1 MNTQIG
7 LVFVAFLSKSLEV
20 VYFGSFVG
28 KKEELG
34 MLIMICFFYIV
45 DPTFC

>member
-1 MNTQIG
+1 VITQIG
-7 LVFVAFLSKSLEV
+7 LVFVAFLSKSLEA
-20 VYFGSFVG
+20 VYSSSFVG

-45 DPTFC
+45 DLTIC

>member
-1 MNTQIG
+1 VITQIG
-7 LVFVAFLSKSLEV
+7 LVFVAFLSKSLEA
-20 VYFGSFVG
+20 VYSSSFVG

-45 DPTFC
+45 DLTFC